1 MMMAVIQLI
10 CPPRLRLGAKMSL
23 TSCQPREQRRI
34 TSQHLRGECR
44 ERVVRHRYPKRPLSF
59 LRHHVQFVG
68 QVQHHVAG
76 DGVVPSFCAALGVV
90 AAVHVGELVQQV
102 IAFELEQ
109 HTAFE

>member
-23 TSCQPREQRRI
+23 TSCQPREQRR
-34 TSQHLRGECR
+34 TTCQHLRGECR

-68 QVQHHVAG
+68 QVQHHVARYAVG
-76 DGVVPSFCAALGVV
+76 PHLGAALGVV
-90 AAVHVGELVQQV
+90 AAVHVGEL
-102 IAFELEQ
+102 EQ